1 VLLFED
7 PARFIVSTLF
17 LLPAILLGLVL
28 HEMAHA
34 YVAVARGDDTPRL
47 DGRLSPNPAH
57 HLDPLGTLLIVFF
70 RFGYARPVRINP
82 LRLRGPFDMA
92 LVALAG
98 PLMNLLIAVVVSFP
112 LKLWIVGHNLP
123 SSCIGNVCLAE
134 LQTDPFSLVFLL
146 LLGIFYL
153 NIVLMVFNLLPIPPL
168 DGYNLVKGL
177 AGPGRR
183 AFFIRLEMQMQF
195 VYVFLILLLFL
206 GAARF
211 LFSAVILPIY
221 NLLATLLLSQPI
233 YLAF

>member
-1 VLLFED
+1 
-7 PARFIVSTLF
+7 
-17 LLPAILLGLVL
+17 
-28 HEMAHA
+28 
-34 YVAVARGDDTPRL
+34 
-47 DGRLSPNPAH
+47 
-57 HLDPLGTLLIVFF
+57 
-70 RFGYARPVRINP
+70 
-82 LRLRGPFDMA
+82 
-92 LVALAG
+92 
-98 PLMNLLIAVVVSFP
+98 
-112 LKLWIVGHNLP
+112 
-123 SSCIGNVCLAE
+123 VCLAE
-134 LQTDPFSLVFLL
+134 LQTDPYSLVFLL